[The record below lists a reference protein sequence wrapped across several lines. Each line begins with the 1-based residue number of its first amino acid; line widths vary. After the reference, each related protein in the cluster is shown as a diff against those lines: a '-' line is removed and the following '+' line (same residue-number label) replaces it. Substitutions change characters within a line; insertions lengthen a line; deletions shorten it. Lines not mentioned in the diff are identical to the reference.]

1 MIFNQSKNKHVI
13 FSEVL
18 HCLRITF
25 HRRRGGRMEG
35 TLSPSLLMC
44 WSPSTYL
51 SILAFKTVKLRGRTL
66 FCLQSSYL
74 NIQRLWRQLI
84 TPQRKSSVTPHKS
97 IHPLSWSPALT
108 VLSSSCQHMVTLTC
122 MVFRYHRSRH
132 IFARWSCH
140 LVLLTVKVSVPALQG
155 DRNGAKQSNHGTQLY
170 KRCAYLN
177 LYISF
182 RKLSEG
188 KGVQFFGVS
197 V

>member
-97 IHPLSWSPALT
+97 IHPLSWSPQQLMPTHGYSDLYGFQIPSLQTHFCNMILPFSAPHCQGFC
-108 VLSSSCQHMVTLTC
+108 SST
-122 MVFRYHRSRH
+122 SR
-132 IFARWSCH
+132 
-140 LVLLTVKVSVPALQG
+140 
-155 DRNGAKQSNHGTQLY
+155 
-170 KRCAYLN
+170 
-177 LYISF
+177 
-182 RKLSEG
+182 
-188 KGVQFFGVS
+188 
-197 V
+197 